1 MTFQS
6 IIHKAREYL
15 APLPTLSTFKET
27 GTLTPE
33 EFVLAGDFLTYK
45 CPTWQ
50 WESGLPGKRR
60 DYLPPD
66 KQFLITRNVP
76 CLTRAKDVEKAITE
90 GIEELFGDGEEEDW
104 VAPAAL
110 VRTEPAVVEEI
121 ELMEEDQQVKKEVD
135 EDDLYDVNEHILPT
149 RTYDLSITYDKYY
162 RTPRVWLF
170 GYDENFNPLSTEMIF
185 EDISQDHAKK
195 TVTMEAHPHM
205 DLVLASVHPC
215 RHAEVMKRLFSDP
228 NPRVD
233 EYMVVFLKF
242 LSAVLPT
249 VEYDYT
255 MSTD

>member
-1 MTFQS
+1 
-6 IIHKAREYL
+6 
-15 APLPTLSTFKET
+15 
-27 GTLTPE
+27 
-33 EFVLAGDFLTYK
+33 
-45 CPTWQ
+45 
-50 WESGLPGKRR
+50 
-60 DYLPPD
+60 
-66 KQFLITRNVP
+66 
-76 CLTRAKDVEKAITE
+76 
-90 GIEELFGDGEEEDW
+90 
-104 VAPAAL
+104 
-110 VRTEPAVVEEI
+110 
-121 ELMEEDQQVKKEVD
+121 
-135 EDDLYDVNEHILPT
+135 
-149 RTYDLSITYDKYY
+149 
-162 RTPRVWLF
+162 
-170 GYDENFNPLSTEMIF
+170 MIF